1 MRLRSILVLCVAL
14 ALTVGVAPAA
24 GRGGNSQNAK
34 KCQKGGYK
42 DWVRADQTPFKNVGQ
57 CVSYAAK
64 GGTLTAPTSAED
76 RAYCVPAGPPTS
88 GQCSVPGLLDFDF
101 DASSGPLGENPTGTF
116 FWESLPFSF
125 RGQVTCL
132 QVTGNTA
139 SVGGTITDSSFPEFV
154 GMGLAFTV
162 VDNTPGTPDL
172 TTYPDSLD
180 QLLLP
185 AGPAANTPACGDR
198 TQPTMPVS
206 GDIVVENN

>member
-1 MRLRSILVLCVAL
+1 MRVRSMLVLCVAL
-14 ALTVGVAPAA
+14 AVTVGVAPAA

-42 DWVRADQTPFKNVGQ
+42 NWVRADQTPFKNVGQ

-64 GGTLTAPTSAED
+64 GGTLTAPTVAED
-76 RAYCVPAGPPTS
+76 RAYCAPAGPPTF

-101 DASSGPLGENPTGTF
+101 DASSGPLGGNPTGTF
-116 FWESLPFSF
+116 SWESLPFSF
-125 RGQVTCL
+125 QGQVTCL

-139 SVGGTITDSSFPEFV
+139 SVGGTITDSSFPQYV

-172 TTYPDSLD
+172 ITYPGSLGE
-180 QLLLP
+180 LLQP
-185 AGPAANTPACGDR
+185 AGPAANTPSCGVV
-198 TQPTMPVS
+198 TQPTFAVT
-206 GDIVVENN
+206 GDIVVVDN